1 MVQWKSQKFRFLW
14 KLRLNICFF
23 WLFDASVRNQFMSA
37 NNTFF
42 HVGFWFSAYSLNLY
56 VCVFFLRIMTTT
68 AAAEK
73 RLKFVHKKQT
83 NPLVQLNL
91 MPFISFITML
101 FCCAS
106 LWSSS
111 SLVHQVKF
119 YWHHIER
126 IGVDTQIGPDQ
137 AVSVKI
143 NFMM

>member
-1 MVQWKSQKFRFLW
+1 MLLLTVWCKCTQS
-14 KLRLNICFF
+14 I
-23 WLFDASVRNQFMSA
+23 
-37 NNTFF
+37 
-42 HVGFWFSAYSLNLY
+42 Y
-56 VCVFFLRIMTTT
+56 VCQQHIFSCWILVFGVLIKFICLCVFVFFLRIMTTT